1 MILDIIYSV
10 LIVFLV
16 ISLLFIFLILTQKTR
31 HRRYL
36 KRVDEA
42 RDYLFKKYIDK
53 EEAQKPVSDKFFLD
67 ALIDVDEQIKLE
79 APVRRKI
86 IAELDETDFVI
97 RQKKNLNSKF
107 KYRRLIAV
115 YLIGRLNTNES
126 CKLLINRFSK
136 EKNEAVKLAII
147 QSVTITERISSL
159 DQIMESLIGSSDDY
173 QQRLSIILGN
183 NYESIG
189 KRLVEYTLDRR
200 FEIMLALIRISE
212 FNPGAILLEYLENTL
227 HLLIEE
233 ELFSESQNYQLK
245 EAVLKSLLKNLPDT
259 LKTFCETTHED
270 ELVQI
275 YAIKSLEKNPDLDC
289 FKHLLESYDK
299 SEIDKYRTETIA
311 KIIESESY
319 FLDYTLRVFTSLSS
333 YQKSQ
338 IIEAIAS
345 RIEYIILNNYSSKTK
360 LLEEIIVSMMEKKII
375 EPLLDFLNSNT
386 DELIEDAI
394 MPAIKN
400 GLANDLELTKEFR
413 AYLKLESLKKLSLQP
428 LRLESIAKP
437 KPPVEKKKIIWLSSW
452 ITFTIL
458 LFPLIYLIRLNIK
471 IFDMTLSQVLEGFL
485 IDVNVYLIFYFVAIN
500 LVYILLFILALIG
513 SKRTVNL
520 AKTKKFSLLFT
531 DKLLPGISIIA
542 PAYNEEKSIIESVT
556 SLLNLKYPN
565 YEVIVVNDG
574 SKDDTLSVMIN
585 HFNLIR
591 IHSVHENSLNTKKIK
606 GVYITKDIPNLVIV
620 DKYNGGKADALNTGV
635 NVARK
640 TFICGIDADSILEG
654 DALLKL
660 ASAMLDNTKPVLAM
674 GGNIYP
680 ANGFTFNKGQ
690 VEKRAIPKE
699 SICRFQTIEYLRA
712 FTSGRIGWSSLK
724 SLMIIS
730 GAFGLF
736 ERNALISSGGY
747 LTSSG
752 AYKKDT
758 VGEDMELVVRLTTQ
772 ALAKKEPHRVEYVYN
787 AYCYTEL
794 PSDLKTLLKQR
805 NRWQRGLLDILSF
818 HRNIAFKPR
827 YKQIG
832 FIGYPYFFFF
842 EFLGPFLELLGYTML
857 ILALALGLLNTT
869 IVLAIFTAS
878 IGFGVVISL
887 SSLFM
892 TERDILMMNMK
903 ETLILLIYAVL
914 ENFGYRQMISIHRV
928 FSSFSALK
936 ESGQWGSQNR
946 KGFKT

>member
-1 MILDIIYSV
+1 
-10 LIVFLV
+10 
-16 ISLLFIFLILTQKTR
+16 LILTQKYR
-31 HRRYL
+31 HKVYL
-36 KRVDEA
+36 ERVNQA
-42 RDYLFKKYIDK
+42 RDYIFKKYIDN
-53 EEAQKPVSDKFFLD
+53 EEVEKFVSDKFFLD
-67 ALIDVDEQIKLE
+67 ALIDVDEQIKLDVS
-79 APVRRKI
+79 VRKKI
-86 IAELDETDFVI
+86 ISELDETKFI
-97 RQKKNLNSKF
+97 NKQKKNLNSIF

-115 YLIGRLNTNES
+115 YYIGRLNTREGYT
-126 CKLLINRFSK
+126 LLMSRFSS

-147 QSVTITERISSL
+147 QSVTITERITDL
-159 DQIMESLIGSSDDY
+159 EVIVESLINSSADY
-173 QQRLSIILGN
+173 QQRLAIILGN
-183 NYESIG
+183 NYERIG
-189 KRLVEYTLDRR
+189 KRLVVYTLDRR
-200 FEIMLALIRISE
+200 FEIMMLLIKISE
-212 FNPGAILLEYLENTL
+212 FNPGAILLEYLEKTL
-227 HLLIEE
+227 IWLNEDE
-233 ELFSESQNYQLK
+233 QFSETEKFQLK
-245 EAVLKSLLKNLPDT
+245 EGLLKSLLKNLPDT
-259 LKTFCETTHED
+259 LKSYCNNTD
-270 ELVQI
+270 DVLVKI
-275 YAIKSLEKNPDLDC
+275 YAIKSLEKSVDLEC
-289 FKHLLESYDK
+289 LKLLIDSYDQT
-299 SEIDKYRTETIA
+299 DVDRYRTETLARIVE
-311 KIIESESY
+311 KESY
-319 FLDYTLRVFTSLSS
+319 FLDYVLRSFSGFTS
-333 YQKSQ
+333 YQRSQ
-338 IIEAIAS
+338 IIVAIS
-345 RIEYIILNNYSSKTK
+345 NRIEYIILNNYANNLK
-360 LLEEIIVSMMEKKII
+360 LVEEIVLLMMEKKII
-375 EPLLDFLNSNT
+375 EPLIDFLDVNT
-386 DELIEDAI
+386 DELIEDAL
-394 MPAIKN
+394 MPVIKK
-400 GLANDLELTKEFR
+400 GLAIDLELTKEFR
-413 AYLKLESLKKLSLQP
+413 AYLKTETLKKLSLQP

-437 KPPVEKKKIIWLSSW
+437 RPPKEKSKIIWISSW
-452 ITFTIL
+452 IAFTIL
-458 LFPLIYLIRLNIK
+458 LFPIIYLVRLNVN
-471 IFDMTLSQVLEGFL
+471 IFNLSLKEFFEGFL
-485 IDVNVYLIFYFVAIN
+485 IDVNIYLIFYFVAIN
-500 LVYILLFILALIG
+500 SVYILLFILALIG
-513 SKRTVNL
+513 SRRTVNL
-520 AKTKKFSLLFT
+520 ARTKKFSLLFT

-574 SKDDTLSVMIN
+574 SKDNTLSVMIN

-591 IHSVHENSLNTKKIK
+591 IHSVHENSLNTKKIR

-620 DKYNGGKADALNTGV
+620 DKFNGGKADALNTGV
-635 NVARK
+635 NVASR

-680 ANGFTFNKGQ
+680 ANGFTLNKGQ

-699 SICRFQTIEYLRA
+699 SLCRFQTIEYLRA

-736 ERNALISSGGY
+736 ERKALIKSGGY

-772 ALAKKEPHRVEYVYN
+772 ALANKEPHRVQYVYN

-842 EFLGPFLELLGYTML
+842 EFLGPFLELIGYIML
-857 ILALALGLLNTT
+857 ILALILGLLNPT

-878 IGFGVVISL
+878 IGFGVVVSL

-903 ETLILLIYAVL
+903 ETLILLLYAIL

>member
-1 MILDIIYSV
+1 MILDIIYAV
-10 LIVFLV
+10 LIIFLL
-16 ISLLFIFLILTQKTR
+16 ISLLFIILILTQKYR
-31 HRRYL
+31 HKLYL
-36 KRVDEA
+36 KRVNQA

-53 EEAQKPVSDKFFLD
+53 EEVEKPVTDKFFLD

-79 APVRRKI
+79 TPIRRKI
-86 IAELDETDFVI
+86 IAELDETYFI
-97 RQKKNLNSKF
+97 NRQKKNLNSHF
-107 KYRRLIAV
+107 SYRRLIAV
-115 YLIGRLNTNES
+115 YYIGRLNTNES
-126 CKLLINRFSK
+126 YKLLMNRFLK
-136 EKNEAVKLAII
+136 EKKEAVKLAIV
-147 QSVTITERISSL
+147 QSVSITDRIKDL
-159 DQIMESLIGSSDDY
+159 EPIIESLINSSTEY
-173 QQRLSIILGN
+173 QQRLAIILGN
-183 NYESIG
+183 NYDRIG
-189 KRLVEYTLDRR
+189 KRLVVYTTDRR

-212 FNPGAILLEYLENTL
+212 FNPGAILLEYLDNTL
-227 HLLIEE
+227 KWLV
-233 ELFSESQNYQLK
+233 ESNSFDKEKSDLLK
-245 EAVLKSLLKNLPDT
+245 EALLKSLLKNLPDT
-259 LKTFCETTHED
+259 LKAYCSVAED
-270 ELVQI
+270 PLVKI
-275 YAIKSLEKNPDLDC
+275 YAIKSLEKNPDFESL
-289 FKHLLESYDK
+289 KLLIAGYDQ
-299 SEIDKYRTETIA
+299 SDIDKYRTETLARIV
-311 KIIESESY
+311 ENESY
-319 FLDYTLRVFTSLSS
+319 FLDYVLRSFSGFNN

-338 IIEAIAS
+338 IIVSISS
-345 RIEYIILNNYSSKTK
+345 RIEYIILNNYINNLK
-360 LLEEIIVSMMEKKII
+360 LVEEVILLMMEKKII
-375 EPLLDFLNSNT
+375 EPLIDFLDMNN
-386 DELIEDAI
+386 DELVEDAI
-394 MPAIKN
+394 LPAIKK
-400 GLANDLELTKEFR
+400 GLAIDLELTKEFR
-413 AYLKLESLKKLSLQP
+413 AYLKTDTLKKLSLQP

-437 KPPVEKKKIIWLSSW
+437 KPPKEKSKIRWISSW
-452 ITFTIL
+452 IAFTIL
-458 LFPLIYLIRLNIK
+458 LFPIIYLIRINVN
-471 IFDMTLSQVLEGFL
+471 IFDLSLKEFFEGFL

-500 LVYILLFILALIG
+500 LVYIILFILALIG

-574 SKDDTLSVMIN
+574 SKDDTLNVMIN

-591 IHSVHENSLNTKKIK
+591 IHSVHENSLNTKKIR
-606 GVYITKDIPNLVIV
+606 GVYVTKDIPNLVIV

-660 ASAMLDNTKPVLAM
+660 ASAMLDDTKPVLAM

-736 ERNALISSGGY
+736 ERKALISSGGY

-842 EFLGPFLELLGYTML
+842 EFLGPFLELIGYLML
-857 ILALALGLLNTT
+857 ILALVFGLLNST

-903 ETLILLIYAVL
+903 ETLILLLYAIL

>member
-1 MILDIIYSV
+1 MILDFIYAV
-10 LIVFLV
+10 LTIFLV
-16 ISLLFIFLILTQKTR
+16 ISLIFIILILTQKYR
-31 HRRYL
+31 HKLYL
-36 KRVDEA
+36 TKVNQA

-53 EEAQKPVSDKFFLD
+53 EEVEKPVSDKFFLD
-67 ALIDVDEQIKLE
+67 ALIDVDEQIKIEL
-79 APVRRKI
+79 PIRRKI

-97 RQKKNLNSKF
+97 KQKKNLNSIF
-107 KYRRLIAV
+107 SYRRLIAV
-115 YLIGRLNTNES
+115 YYIGRLNTNES
-126 CKLLINRFSK
+126 YTLLSNRFSK
-136 EKNEAVKLAII
+136 ERNEAVKLAII
-147 QSVTITERISSL
+147 QSATITERMKDLEPI
-159 DQIMESLIGSSDDY
+159 IESLINSSAEY
-173 QQRLSIILGN
+173 QQRLAIILGN
-183 NYESIG
+183 NYERIG
-189 KRLVEYTLDRR
+189 KRLVVYTSDRR

-212 FNPGAILLEYLENTL
+212 FNPGAILLEYLDNTL
-227 HLLIEE
+227 KWLV
-233 ELFSESQNYQLK
+233 ESQSFNKEKSDLLK
-245 EAVLKSLLKNLPDT
+245 EALLKSLLKNLPDT
-259 LKTFCETTHED
+259 LKAYCSVTED
-270 ELVQI
+270 PLVKI
-275 YAIKSLEKNPDLDC
+275 YAIKSLEKNPDIESL
-289 FKHLLESYDK
+289 KLLIAGYDQ
-299 SEIDKYRTETIA
+299 SDIDKYRTETLARIV
-311 KIIESESY
+311 ENESY
-319 FLDYTLRVFTSLSS
+319 FLDYVLRSFSGFNN

-338 IIEAIAS
+338 IIVSISS
-345 RIEYIILNNYSSKTK
+345 RIEYIILNNYINNLK
-360 LLEEIIVSMMEKKII
+360 LVEELILLMMEKKII
-375 EPLLDFLNSNT
+375 EPLIDFLDMNT
-386 DELIEDAI
+386 DGLVEDAI
-394 MPAIKN
+394 MPAIKK
-400 GLANDLELTKEFR
+400 GLAIDLELTKEFR
-413 AYLKLESLKKLSLQP
+413 AYLNTDTLKKLSLQP

-437 KPPVEKKKIIWLSSW
+437 KPPKEKSKIRWISSW
-452 ITFTIL
+452 IAFTIL
-458 LFPLIYLIRLNIK
+458 LFPIIYLIRINVN
-471 IFDMTLSQVLEGFL
+471 IFDLSLKEFFEGFL

-500 LVYILLFILALIG
+500 LVYIILFILALIG

-574 SKDDTLSVMIN
+574 SKDDTLNVMIN

-591 IHSVHENSLNTKKIK
+591 IHSVHENSLNTKKIR
-606 GVYITKDIPNLVIV
+606 GVYVTKDIPNLVIV

-660 ASAMLDNTKPVLAM
+660 ASAMLDDTKPVLAM

-736 ERNALISSGGY
+736 ERKALISSGGY

-842 EFLGPFLELLGYTML
+842 EFLGPFLELIGYLML
-857 ILALALGLLNTT
+857 ILALVFGLLNST

-903 ETLILLIYAVL
+903 ETLILLLYAIL

>member
-1 MILDIIYSV
+1 MILDIIYAV
-10 LIVFLV
+10 LIIFLL
-16 ISLLFIFLILTQKTR
+16 ISLLFIILILTQKYR
-31 HRRYL
+31 HKLYL
-36 KRVDEA
+36 KRVNQA

-53 EEAQKPVSDKFFLD
+53 EEVEKPVTDKFFLD

-79 APVRRKI
+79 TPIRRKI
-86 IAELDETDFVI
+86 IAELDETYFI
-97 RQKKNLNSKF
+97 NRQKKNLNSHF
-107 KYRRLIAV
+107 SYRRLIAV
-115 YLIGRLNTNES
+115 YYIGRLNTNES
-126 CKLLINRFSK
+126 YKLLMNRFLK
-136 EKNEAVKLAII
+136 EKKEAVKLAIV
-147 QSVTITERISSL
+147 QSVSITERIKDL
-159 DQIMESLIGSSDDY
+159 EPIIESLINSSTEY
-173 QQRLSIILGN
+173 QQRLAIILGN
-183 NYESIG
+183 NYDRIG
-189 KRLVEYTLDRR
+189 KRLVVYTTDRR

-227 HLLIEE
+227 TWLGENCIFDNEK
-233 ELFSESQNYQLK
+233 NYLLK
-245 EAVLKSLLKNLPDT
+245 ESLLKSLLKNLPDT
-259 LKTFCETTHED
+259 LKEYCSKTED
-270 ELVQI
+270 PLIKI
-275 YAIKSLEKNPDLDC
+275 YAIKSLEKNPDIECL
-289 FKHLLESYDK
+289 KLLITGYDQ
-299 SEIDKYRTETIA
+299 SDIDKYRNETLARIV
-311 KIIESESY
+311 ENESY
-319 FLDYTLRVFTSLSS
+319 YLDYVLRSFSSFTN

-338 IIEAIAS
+338 IIISISS
-345 RIEYIILNNYSSKTK
+345 RIEYIILNYYVNDIK
-360 LLEEIIVSMMEKKII
+360 LVEEIILLMMNKSII
-375 EPLLDFLNSNT
+375 EPLIDFLDMNN
-386 DELIEDAI
+386 DDLIEDAV
-394 MPAIKN
+394 MPAIKK
-400 GLANDLELTKEFR
+400 GLAIDLELTKEFR
-413 AYLKLESLKKLSLQP
+413 AYLKTETLKKLSLQP
-428 LRLESIAKP
+428 LRLEGIAKP
-437 KPPVEKKKIIWLSSW
+437 KPPKEKSKIRWISSW
-452 ITFTIL
+452 IAFTIF
-458 LFPLIYLIRLNIK
+458 LFPVIYLIRLNVN
-471 IFDMTLSQVLEGFL
+471 IFNMSLIQFLEGFL

-500 LVYILLFILALIG
+500 IIYIVLFILALIG

-574 SKDDTLSVMIN
+574 SKDDTLSVMIK

-591 IHSVHENSLNTKKIK
+591 IHSVHENSLNTKKIR
-606 GVYITKDIPNLVIV
+606 GVYVTKDIPNLVIV

-635 NVARK
+635 NVAK
-640 TFICGIDADSILEG
+640 KSFICGIDADSILEG

-680 ANGFTFNKGQ
+680 ANGFTLNKGQ

-712 FTSGRIGWSSLK
+712 FTSGRIGWSALK

-736 ERNALISSGGY
+736 ERKALISSGGY

-772 ALAKKEPHRVEYVYN
+772 ALAKKEPHRVQYVYN

-818 HRNIAFKPR
+818 HRNIAFKPK

-857 ILALALGLLNTT
+857 ILALILGLLNNA
-869 IVLAIFTAS
+869 IVLGIFTAS

-887 SSLFM
+887 SALFM

-903 ETLILLIYAVL
+903 ETLILLLYAIL

>member
-1 MILDIIYSV
+1 MILDIIYAV
-10 LIVFLV
+10 LIIFLI
-16 ISLLFIFLILTQKTR
+16 ISLVFIILILTQKYR
-31 HRRYL
+31 HKVYL
-36 KRVDEA
+36 KRVNQA
-42 RDYLFKKYIDK
+42 RDYIFKKYIDK
-53 EEAQKPVSDKFFLD
+53 EEVEKPVTDKFFLD
-67 ALIDVDEQIKLE
+67 ALIDVDEQIKLDV
-79 APVRRKI
+79 PVRKKI
-86 IAELDETDFVI
+86 IAELDETKFI
-97 RQKKNLNSKF
+97 NKQKKNLNSHF
-107 KYRRLIAV
+107 TYRRLIAV
-115 YLIGRLNTNES
+115 YYIGRLNTREGYT
-126 CKLLINRFSK
+126 LLINRFSK
-136 EKNEAVKLAII
+136 EKNEAVKLGII
-147 QSVTITERISSL
+147 QSVTITERITDL
-159 DQIMESLIGSSDDY
+159 EPLIESLINSSADY
-173 QQRLSIILGN
+173 QQRLAIILGN
-183 NYESIG
+183 NYERIG

-200 FEIMLALIRISE
+200 FEIMLLLIRISE
-212 FNPGAILLEYLENTL
+212 FNPGAILLDYLEKTL
-227 HLLIEE
+227 SWLKEDDQFNE
-233 ELFSESQNYQLK
+233 NEKYQLK
-245 EAVLKSLLKNLPDT
+245 EALLKSLLKNLPDT
-259 LKTFCETTHED
+259 LKSFCNNSD
-270 ELVQI
+270 DMLVKI
-275 YAIKSLEKNPDLDC
+275 YAIKSLEKNPDIEYL
-289 FKHLLESYDK
+289 KLLIEGYDQ
-299 SEIDKYRTETIA
+299 SEIDRYRTETLARIV
-311 KIIESESY
+311 ENESY
-319 FLDYTLRVFTSLSS
+319 FLDYILRSFSS
-333 YQKSQ
+333 FNTYQKSQ
-338 IIEAIAS
+338 IIIAIS
-345 RIEYIILNNYSSKTK
+345 NRIEYIVLNNYTSNLK
-360 LLEEIIVSMMEKKII
+360 LVEEIILLMMDKKIT
-375 EPLLDFLNSNT
+375 EPLIDFLDMNT
-386 DELIEDAI
+386 DELIEDAL
-394 MPAIKN
+394 MPVLKK
-400 GLANDLELTKEFR
+400 GLAIDLELTKEFR
-413 AYLKLESLKKLSLQP
+413 AYLKTETLKKLSLQP

-437 KPPVEKKKIIWLSSW
+437 KPPKEKGKIVWISSW
-452 ITFTIL
+452 IAFTIL
-458 LFPLIYLIRLNIK
+458 LFPIIYLIRINVNILN
-471 IFDMTLSQVLEGFL
+471 LSPKEFFEGFL

-500 LVYILLFILALIG
+500 SVYIILFILALIG
-513 SKRTVNL
+513 SRRTVNL

-591 IHSVHENSLNTKKIK
+591 IHSVHENSLNTKKIR

-635 NVARK
+635 NVASK

-680 ANGFTFNKGQ
+680 ANGFTLNKGQ

-699 SICRFQTIEYLRA
+699 SLCRFQTIEYLRA

-736 ERNALISSGGY
+736 ERKALISSGGY

-772 ALAKKEPHRVEYVYN
+772 ALAKKEPHRVQYVYN

-818 HRNIAFKPR
+818 HRKIAFKPK

-878 IGFGVVISL
+878 IGFGVVVSL

-892 TERDILMMNMK
+892 TERDILMMNTK
-903 ETLILLIYAVL
+903 ETLILLLYAVL

>member
-1 MILDIIYSV
+1 MILDIIYAV
-10 LIVFLV
+10 LIIFLL
-16 ISLLFIFLILTQKTR
+16 ISLLFIILILTQKYR
-31 HRRYL
+31 HKLYL
-36 KRVDEA
+36 KRVNQA

-53 EEAQKPVSDKFFLD
+53 EEVEKPVTDKFFLD

-79 APVRRKI
+79 TPIRRKI
-86 IAELDETDFVI
+86 IAELDETYFI
-97 RQKKNLNSKF
+97 NRQKKNLNSHF
-107 KYRRLIAV
+107 SYRRLIAV
-115 YLIGRLNTNES
+115 YYIGRLNTNES
-126 CKLLINRFSK
+126 YKLLMNRFLK
-136 EKNEAVKLAII
+136 EKKEAVKLAIV
-147 QSVTITERISSL
+147 QSVSITERIKDL
-159 DQIMESLIGSSDDY
+159 EPIIESLINSSTEY
-173 QQRLSIILGN
+173 QQRLAIILGN
-183 NYESIG
+183 NYDRIG
-189 KRLVEYTLDRR
+189 KRLVVYTTDRR

-227 HLLIEE
+227 TWLGENCIFDNEK
-233 ELFSESQNYQLK
+233 NYLLK
-245 EAVLKSLLKNLPDT
+245 ESLLKSLLKNLPDT
-259 LKTFCETTHED
+259 LKEYCSKTED
-270 ELVQI
+270 PLIKI
-275 YAIKSLEKNPDLDC
+275 YAIKSLEKNPDIECL
-289 FKHLLESYDK
+289 KLLIAGYDQ
-299 SEIDKYRTETIA
+299 SDIDKYRNETLARIV
-311 KIIESESY
+311 ENESY
-319 FLDYTLRVFTSLSS
+319 YLDYVLRSFSSFTN

-338 IIEAIAS
+338 IIISISS
-345 RIEYIILNNYSSKTK
+345 RIEYIILNYYVNDIK
-360 LLEEIIVSMMEKKII
+360 LVEEIILLMMNKSII
-375 EPLLDFLNSNT
+375 EPLIDFLDMNN
-386 DELIEDAI
+386 DDLIEDAV
-394 MPAIKN
+394 MPAIKK
-400 GLANDLELTKEFR
+400 GLAIDLELTKEFR
-413 AYLKLESLKKLSLQP
+413 AYLKTETLKKLSLQP
-428 LRLESIAKP
+428 LRLEGIAKP
-437 KPPVEKKKIIWLSSW
+437 KPPKEKSKIRWISSW
-452 ITFTIL
+452 IAFTIF
-458 LFPLIYLIRLNIK
+458 LFPVIYLIRLNVN
-471 IFDMTLSQVLEGFL
+471 IFNMSLIQFLEGFL

-500 LVYILLFILALIG
+500 IIYIVLFILALIG

-574 SKDDTLSVMIN
+574 SKDDTLSVMIK

-591 IHSVHENSLNTKKIK
+591 IHSVHENSLNTKKIR
-606 GVYITKDIPNLVIV
+606 GVYVTKDIPNLVIV

-635 NVARK
+635 NVAK
-640 TFICGIDADSILEG
+640 KSFICGIDADSILEG

-680 ANGFTFNKGQ
+680 ANGFTLNKGQ

-712 FTSGRIGWSSLK
+712 FTSGRIGWSALK

-736 ERNALISSGGY
+736 ERKALISSGGY

-772 ALAKKEPHRVEYVYN
+772 ALAKKEPHRVQYVYN

-818 HRNIAFKPR
+818 HRNIAFKPK

-857 ILALALGLLNTT
+857 ILALILGLLNNA
-869 IVLAIFTAS
+869 IVLGIFTAS

-887 SSLFM
+887 SALFM

-903 ETLILLIYAVL
+903 ETLILLLYAIL

>member
-1 MILDIIYSV
+1 MILDIVYFILSS
-10 LIVFLV
+10 FLL
-16 ISLLFIFLILTQKTR
+16 ISLLFIFLILTQKHR
-31 HRRYL
+31 HRVYL
-36 KRVDEA
+36 ERVNQA

-53 EEAQKPVSDKFFLD
+53 EEVETPVNDKFFLD

-79 APVRRKI
+79 DPVRKRI
-86 IAELDETDFVI
+86 IWELEETKFI
-97 RQKKNLNSKF
+97 KKQNKKLNSRF

-115 YLIGRLNTNES
+115 YYLGRINSKNTYTS
-126 CKLLINRFSK
+126 LFNRFKK
-136 EKNEAVKLAII
+136 ERNEAVKLAIV
-147 QSVTITERISSL
+147 QSITFSEKIT
-159 DQIMESLIGSSDDY
+159 DIKPIIESLINSSPDY
-173 QQRLSIILGN
+173 QQRLAIILGN
-183 NYESIG
+183 NYERIG
-189 KRLVEYTLDRR
+189 LKLIEYTEDRR

-212 FNPGAILLEYLENTL
+212 FNPGAILLKYLEDSLDWLT
-227 HLLIEE
+227 IENYFE
-233 ELFSESQNYQLK
+233 ESKTKLLK
-245 EAVLKSLLKNLPDT
+245 EAVLKSLLKNLPDS
-259 LKTFCETTHED
+259 LKSYCDKSED
-270 ELVQI
+270 DLIKI
-275 YAIKSLEKNPDLDC
+275 YAIKALVQNPETKCLKLLLDGYD
-289 FKHLLESYDK
+289 ESY
-299 SEIDKYRTETIA
+299 IDKYRTETLA
-311 KIIESESY
+311 KIIENESY
-319 FLDYTLRVFTSLSS
+319 FLDYILRGFSNLNN

-338 IIEAIAS
+338 VIEALSS
-345 RIEYIILNNYSSKTK
+345 RIEYIILNNYSSNLK
-360 LLEEIIVSMMEKKII
+360 LVEEIITLMFKKQII
-375 EPLLDFLNSNT
+375 EPLIDFFNENT
-386 DELIEDAI
+386 DEIIEDKL
-394 MPAIKN
+394 MPVVKTALVEDVEVI
-400 GLANDLELTKEFR
+400 KEFR
-413 AYLKLESLKKLSLQP
+413 AYLKTETLKKLSLQP
-428 LRLESIAKP
+428 LRLESISKP
-437 KPPVEKKKIIWLSSW
+437 KPPVEKGKIIWISSW
-452 ITFTIL
+452 ITITIL
-458 LFPLIYLIRLNIK
+458 LFPIIYLIRLNVDL
-471 IFDMTLSQVLEGFL
+471 FNLSLKEILEGFL

-500 LVYILLFILALIG
+500 SVYILLFLLALIG

-574 SKDDTLSVMIN
+574 SKDETLSVLIK

-591 IHSVHENSLNTKKIK
+591 IHSTHENNLNTKRIR
-606 GVYITKDIPNLVIV
+606 GVYITKDIPNLIIV
-620 DKYNGGKADALNTGV
+620 DKYNGGKADALNTGI
-635 NVARK
+635 NVANK

-660 ASAMLDNTKPVLAM
+660 ASVMLDDTRPVLAM

-690 VEKRAIPKE
+690 VEKRSIPKE
-699 SICRFQTIEYLRA
+699 TICRFQTIEYLRA

-736 ERNALISSGGY
+736 EKSALINAGGY

-752 AYKKDT
+752 TYKKDT

-772 ALAKKEPHRVEYVYN
+772 AFAKKEPHRVQYVYN

-794 PSDLKTLLKQR
+794 PSDMKTLLKQR

-818 HRNIAFKPR
+818 HRNIAFKPKYR
-827 YKQIG
+827 QIG

-842 EFLGPFLELLGYTML
+842 EFLGPFLEFIGYIML
-857 ILALALGLLNTT
+857 ILALALGLLSPT

-892 TERDILMMNMK
+892 TERDILMMNTK
-903 ETLILLIYAVL
+903 DTLILLLFAIL
-914 ENFGYRQMISIHRV
+914 ENFGYRQLISVHRV